1 MCPVSLWALPHTLF
15 YSILTLTMRCRGHFL
30 HLKEK
35 QERWDP
41 KASSD
46 LPEDGRWKVAQ
57 LSLSAHK
64 SWADAGRLA
73 GPGGSVCVCVPTVSP
88 HGPPWGG
95 EHPGRHI
102 SVPGEG
108 LRA

>member
-1 MCPVSLWALPHTLF
+1 MCPVSLWALPHTVF

-46 LPEDGRWKVAQ
+46 LPENGRWKVAQ

-73 GPGGSVCVCVPTVSP
+73 GPGGSVCVRAYSVTT
-88 HGPPWGG
+88 WAAL
-95 EHPGRHI
+95 GRGASRKAHQR
-102 SVPGEG
+102 SW
-108 LRA
+108 